1 MFKPLGDT
9 AGSFEVAMASWKERS
24 EVTKA
29 LVTGGAGFIGSRL
42 VKLLLR
48 EGYSVRVLDVSRGRL
63 DGIREAALEFV
74 GLTSDDLNGGMADRD
89 LVDEATRGVDVV
101 YHLALNWDG
110 HSWAHRRSLA
120 DLWNVNIRGT
130 LNLLEA
136 AKAQGVQHFLYASSV
151 AVYGKRASPVM
162 DEEAIPRPELWRGGP
177 GPAYAIMKLAL
188 ERLCLLYHVEHGLP
202 VTVFRIDVVFDDDE
216 YLDLS
221 QETIRAAVRGEP
233 LKVERGEAGAS
244 IHVDDVAT
252 AFLMASRNR
261 KAHGQVLNLSNPRA
275 LISDLEVC
283 KLVIDAVRSESQI
296 EFVESS
302 LTGPVIGGVE
312 KAERLLGWRPAKGK
326 EDLERTITRMA
337 QREARRTLE

>member
-1 MFKPLGDT
+1 M
-9 AGSFEVAMASWKERS
+9 
-24 EVTKA
+24 
-29 LVTGGAGFIGSRL
+29 
-42 VKLLLR
+42 
-48 EGYSVRVLDVSRGRL
+48 RVLDLRRGRL

-89 LVDEATRGVDVV
+89 IVDEATRGVDVV

-110 HSWAHRRSLA
+110 HSWGHHRSLA
-120 DLWNVNIRGT
+120 DLWNVNVRGT
-130 LNLLEA
+130 LNLLDA
-136 AKAQGVQHFLYASSV
+136 ARAQRVQQFVYASSV
-151 AVYGKRASPVM
+151 AVYGKRTSPVM

-202 VTVFRIDVVFDDDE
+202 VAVFRIDVVFDDDE

-221 QETIRAAVRGEP
+221 QETIRAAVRGES

-252 AFLMASRNR
+252 AFLMAARNR
-261 KAHGQVLNLSNPRA
+261 KAHGQVVNLSNPRA

-296 EFVESS
+296 EFVESP
-302 LTGPVIGGVE
+302 LTGPVIGSVE
-312 KAERLLGWRPAKGK
+312 KAERLLGWKPVKGK
-326 EDLERTITRMA
+326 EDLERTIVRMA
-337 QREARRTLE
+337 QREAQRTLE